1 MMPKP
6 PTFTPAVIEGQAD
19 ISLPVQADNSA
30 MLVLEVIGLMC
41 DGQRRSLQDY
51 LRAQPDN
58 YMVRNASLTVESFPI
73 LSTAECEHSR

>member
-1 MMPKP
+1 MPIKTP
-6 PTFTPAVIEGQAD
+6 AFAPAVIEGQAD
-19 ISLPVQADNSA
+19 NSILMPADNSA
-30 MLVLEVIGLMC
+30 MLVLEVIGLTC

-58 YMVRNASLTVESFPI
+58 YTVRNVRLTVKSFPI